1 LVLMQPQCIG
11 AWSRRGYGITL
22 RREAAA
28 IRKSYSGAGDLL
40 FVLPRDKVKK
50 QQIPRAKQLA
60 RGMTVFFVAGI
71 VVVTDRMTDF

>member
-1 LVLMQPQCIG
+1 MKIQQ
-11 AWSRRGYGITL
+11 R
-22 RREAAA
+22 
-28 IRKSYSGAGDLL
+28 SGGSA
-40 FVLPRDKVKK
+40 VCLPRDKVKK